1 MPVIGA
7 DWFILIVDA
16 DWFEYVCKQTDRQFQ
31 IWYQESKV
39 HPYVIALNYAIND
52 NKIVLVPFLNIQATY
67 PMYIKAKQAYL

>member
-16 DWFEYVCKQTDRQFQ
+16 DWFEYVCKQTDSQFHF
-31 IWYQESKV
+31 WYQELRI
-39 HPYVIALNYAIND
+39 HPHVIALNSAISD
-52 NKIVLVPFLNIQATY
+52 NKIVLVYFLDIQATY